1 MPKQFKDENG
11 NTFVEVTPWYKKWW
25 IWLLAVLVAIFVLG
39 VAFGGNDSSESGSG
53 KGHNTT
59 ASEKGQTTTDKI
71 TFDYQDFKVKDSKT
85 YNVNYTDNS
94 WSGADVK
101 IDKVTVYK
109 LAKDYKYDAGDG
121 EKTVQGFIRVHV
133 IVDAKRDI
141 DFSATTGTVS
151 FGNQQSEYGSGSW
164 DADTINNG
172 TSKNGDA
179 TFAIESL
186 DSVSDVSSLRYKFG
200 ATFANDDTSDEDW
213 SHDYDV
219 TLDLQ

>member
-59 ASEKGQTTTDKI
+59 ASEKGQTTSDKV
-71 TFDYQDFKVKDSKT
+71 TFGYQDFKVKDSKT
-85 YNVNYTDNS
+85 YNVDYTDNS

-109 LAKDYKYDAGDG
+109 LAKDYKIDTTDGD
-121 EKTVQGFIRVHV
+121 KSIQGFIKIHV
-133 IVDAKRDI
+133 SIDAKRDI
-141 DFSATTGTVS
+141 DFNATTGTVS
-151 FGNQQSEYGSGSW
+151 FGSQQSEYTYGSW
-164 DADTINNG
+164 DADTINSG
-172 TSKNGDA
+172 ASKNGDA